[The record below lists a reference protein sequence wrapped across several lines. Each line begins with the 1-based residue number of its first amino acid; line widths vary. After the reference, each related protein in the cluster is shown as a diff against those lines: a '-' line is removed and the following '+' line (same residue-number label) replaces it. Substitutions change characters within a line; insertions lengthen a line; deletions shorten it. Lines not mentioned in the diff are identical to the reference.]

1 MAALFSSLDFADAA
15 SLAQVGFKGAP
26 ELAFRVSTFAGGELL
41 GPFYLRGGQ
50 HWLVLGESRGLGA
63 QLIAGR
69 DWAYRLEEPQYPM
82 LAKRVKDLL
91 APGG

>member
-1 MAALFSSLDFADAA
+1 MDIVALLA
-15 SLAQVGFKGAP
+15 S
-26 ELAFRVSTFAGGELL
+26 VSW
-41 GPFYLRGGQ
+41 Q
-50 HWLVLGESRGLGA
+50 HWLVLGDSKGLDG

-69 DWAYRLEEPQYPM
+69 EWAYRLEEQQYRT